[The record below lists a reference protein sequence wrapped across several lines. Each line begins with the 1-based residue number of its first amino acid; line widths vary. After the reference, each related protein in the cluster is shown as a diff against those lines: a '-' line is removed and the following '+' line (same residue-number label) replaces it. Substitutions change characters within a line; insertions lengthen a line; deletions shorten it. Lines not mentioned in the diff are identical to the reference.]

1 MRQRFMTVREFRRE
15 DINRLEP
22 QPEQKHEYEL
32 CQKVDF
38 DYTVEAGGNILA
50 VLAYFEWGRGE
61 YVVCSLISGRAGK
74 YMLPLVRRLRC
85 LIDEKAAVVGAE
97 KIYMSVL
104 AGFAAGER
112 LAGILGFAWID
123 RLPAYYLGKD
133 YNLYRRDV
141 K

>member
-1 MRQRFMTVREFRRE
+1 MQQRFMTVREFRRE

-32 CQKVDF
+32 CRKVDF
-38 DYTVEAGGNILA
+38 KYTVEAGGNILA

-85 LIDEKAAVVGAE
+85 LIAEKAEECGAQ

-104 AGFAAGER
+104 DGFAAGER
-112 LAGILGFAWID
+112 LARILGFSWID

-133 YNLYRRDV
+133 YNLYRRNM